1 MAPVRTT
8 SKIAEL
14 ARNFIDTISSEG
26 QKGWLERIS
35 EVVSTRK
42 STGLLE
48 LVEELGTYLTSVEV
62 QQRRK
67 ASRLLAE
74 LMHRLVFHSLCIK
87 STLNRDTGEGGRRE
101 QVPLL
106 LCSTGSKS
114 VVFVIK
120 FKFHQHTNIQLMHYY
135 IMLIFILY

>member
-87 STLNRDTGEGGRRE
+87 STLNRDTAEGGRRE
-101 QVPLL
+101 QVPPPPL
-106 LCSTGSKS
+106 
-114 VVFVIK
+114 
-120 FKFHQHTNIQLMHYY
+120 QHGEQKCCFCN
-135 IMLIFILY
+135 